1 MVRMVAMVGMVSMV
15 GMVVMKTVEGK
26 NKFKYYSRGIS
37 ITREKTNSSITRE
50 RTKSRITQEVSARER
65 TLYYSRKNKIKNY
78 SKGISIARL
87 KNKFKTS
94 VLRDECIGNN
104 SVQWKSEAH
113 IVQGKPR
120 PQVSWWHEG
129 SLLDDVIE
137 MPSGDVT
144 RNILTLPN
152 LTRQHLYRVLT
163 CQASNSNMSLPS
175 AATVTLDMS
184 YPPLEVN
191 ILGSNAPLS
200 EGERYSLVC
209 EASGSRPAASLTWW
223 MEGVLMTDTKDQI
236 LQEGNV
242 SRSTLHVVPTRS
254 NDGDM
259 VSCRAENAML
269 EGAAM
274 EDTRKLIVYYAPKL
288 VLRPGMNLNMSN
300 IKEGE
305 DVYFE
310 CDIQANP
317 KVFRVQWFQNGQE
330 LHHNVTA
337 GVILSNPSL
346 VLQRVTRKSSGH
358 YTCRAINLNGEASSN
373 AIQLSVKFAP
383 VCSADQKWVY
393 GGGRHQPVNVT
404 CNVESHPEASTFKWA
419 FNTSSEY
426 VEIPQDRIFSS
437 RSRSMVAY
445 TPQTHHDFGSLL
457 CWGVN
462 DVENQKQPCVF
473 HIVPAAVPEPVHN
486 CSVWH
491 NASAAGEVVVAC
503 EAGWSGGLTQ
513 TFTLEVRSRVLAA
526 LRDQP
531 EPHFTVTG
539 LAPGTEYRLAVVAS
553 NAQGAAPPTV
563 LVHLTPIDVA
573 EKRTSPSAADSAGAG
588 SLVSLTPILAV
599 LLGVAAS
606 LVVCSVV
613 LVVVMRARSAN
624 ARARAATQTKIIYD
638 KASPTAKGADD
649 GGFVQQER
657 GPDIILVKSDTRV
670 PGEDKQLVRDYL
682 RGRDGSFY
690 INPGSLLN
698 NGAVVTR
705 ETEALLPDPTTSSSA
720 CSQGAP
726 VTRVT
731 PSSSSSS
738 PFLASV
744 TSPSPALTSTDSLA
758 RSSFCSGVAHLPP
771 PPCRPTAPGDR
782 RSTVAPAPRL
792 LRSGGPQGAPRRCAP
807 RRRRRRRRQG
817 TPSSAPGRCSGAA
830 FDFAWWDIDI
840 FYDLF
845 AALILHLLKA
855 KGERFNRVLCVQVS
869 MGVLLP
875 SCKENLKELHAKCQG

>member
-1 MVRMVAMVGMVSMV
+1 MSSGD
-15 GMVVMKTVEGK
+15 
-26 NKFKYYSRGIS
+26 
-37 ITREKTNSSITRE
+37 ITRN
-50 RTKSRITQEVSARER
+50 V
-65 TLYYSRKNKIKNY
+65 
-78 SKGISIARL
+78 
-87 KNKFKTS
+87 
-94 VLRDECIGNN
+94 
-104 SVQWKSEAH
+104 
-113 IVQGKPR
+113 
-120 PQVSWWHEG
+120 
-129 SLLDDVIE
+129 
-137 MPSGDVT
+137 
-144 RNILTLPN
+144 LTLPN

-163 CQASNSNMSLPS
+163 CQTSNSNMSLPL

-191 ILGSNAPLS
+191 ILGNNAPLS

-236 LQEGNV
+236 LHEGNV

-288 VLRPGMNLNMSN
+288 VLRAGVSLNMSN

-330 LHHNVTA
+330 LHHNITA
-337 GVILSNPSL
+337 GVILSNQSL
-346 VLQRVTRKSSGH
+346 VLQGVTRKSSGL
-358 YTCRAINLNGEASSN
+358 YTCRAINMNGEASSN
-373 AIQLSVKFAP
+373 AVQLSVKFAP
-383 VCSADQKWVY
+383 VCSPDQKWVY

-404 CNVESHPEASTFKWA
+404 CRVESHPEASTFRWA

-462 DVENQKQPCVF
+462 DVEVQHQPCVF

-513 TFTLEVRSRVLAA
+513 TFTLEVRQGGPRGGPKGGPRAGAGASRVLAA

-588 SLVSLTPILAV
+588 SFVSLTPILAV

-613 LVVVMRARSAN
+613 LVVVMRARNAN

-670 PGEDKQLVRDYL
+670 PGDDKQLVRDYM

-705 ETEALLPDPTTSSSA
+705 ETEALLPDPTMTSSV
-720 CSQGAP
+720 CSQGAAI
-726 VTRVT
+726 TRVT

-738 PFLASV
+738 AFLASV
-744 TSPSPALTSTDSLA
+744 TSPSPGLTSTDSLA
-758 RSSFCSGVAHLPP
+758 RSSFCSGRGSPP
-771 PPCRPTAPGDR
+771 ASSVSTNSPRGST
-782 RSTVAPAPRL
+782 STVALHPDYCAQEDPRAPL
-792 LRSGGPQGAPRRCAP
+792 VAAPLAAAARE
-807 RRRRRRRRQG
+807 
-817 TPSSAPGRCSGAA
+817 SS
-830 FDFAWWDIDI
+830 
-840 FYDLF
+840 
-845 AALILHLLKA
+845 
-855 KGERFNRVLCVQVS
+855 V
-869 MGVLLP
+869 
-875 SCKENLKELHAKCQG
+875 